1 MILLTHSLFFVQM
14 SSLAY
19 KVDKQANEIV
29 SKNEAVEKASDKV
42 CKAEQASNSAKQEA
56 KLNAD
61 NVFALQDNLRRTKMQ
76 QEQLE
81 LKLKATRDEL
91 EDAKL
96 SQHKLSQ
103 HNDSLQGGEYET
115 WYWYY

>member
-1 MILLTHSLFFVQM
+1 M

-29 SKNEAVEKASDKV
+29 SKNEALKTESDKV
-42 CKAEQASNSAKQEA
+42 CKAE
-56 KLNAD
+56 L
-61 NVFALQDNLRRTKMQ
+61 VALQDNLRRTKMQ

-81 LKLKATRDEL
+81 HKLKATRDEL
-91 EDAKL
+91 EDSKL
-96 SQHKLSQ
+96 TQHKLSQ

-115 WYWYY
+115 WYFDW

>member
-1 MILLTHSLFFVQM
+1 M
-14 SSLAY
+14 SSLAC

-29 SKNEAVEKASDKV
+29 SKNEALEKAADKV
-42 CKAEQASNSAKQEA
+42 CKAEQAANTAKQEA

-61 NVFALQDNLRRTKMQ
+61 KVVDLQDNLRRTKMQ

-91 EDAKL
+91 ADAKL

>member
-1 MILLTHSLFFVQM
+1 M
-14 SSLAY
+14 SSLSY

-29 SKNEAVEKASDKV
+29 SKNEALEKMVDKV
-42 CKAEQASNSAKQEA
+42 CEAEQTANSAKQEA
-56 KLNAD
+56 KLNAET
-61 NVFALQDNLRRTKMQ
+61 VVALRDNLRRTKMQ

-91 EDAKL
+91 ADAKL

-103 HNDSLQGGEYET
+103 HNDSLQSGEYNC
-115 WYWYY
+115 

>member
-1 MILLTHSLFFVQM
+1 M

-29 SKNEAVEKASDKV
+29 SKNEALKTESDKV
-42 CKAEQASNSAKQEA
+42 CKAEHASNSAKQEA

-81 LKLKATRDEL
+81 HKLKATRDEL
-91 EDAKL
+91 EDSKL
-96 SQHKLSQ
+96 TQHKLSQ
-103 HNDSLQGGEYET
+103 HNNSLQGGEYET
-115 WYWYY
+115 WYFDW

>member
-1 MILLTHSLFFVQM
+1 MILLTLSFIVQM

-29 SKNEAVEKASDKV
+29 SKNEALEKQSDKV
-42 CKAEQASNSAKQEA
+42 CKAEQAANAAKMEA

-61 NVFALQDNLRRTKMQ
+61 TVVALQDNLRRTKMQ

-103 HNDSLQGGEYET
+103 QNDSLQGGELGLGFLFI
-115 WYWYY
+115 